1 MPSATSDLPEPVGV
15 PRITWSPAARFMR
28 ASSWCSQSSM
38 PRSSHQPR
46 KRSKASSAVHQGS
59 GSSPSAG
66 SHQLG
71 ERAPSEPCSPVLPVP
86 AANELA
92 EDPAVAA
99 ADAFAVSAVL
109 AMEMMPFGF
118 ALGASCVACCIN
130 YGRWLTER
138 HGVAPAGRWRSGDLS
153 RAGGPRPV
161 YSSIACPHGSRVGAV
176 KLFVSLLG
184 TFFAF
189 RPLSRNCNPQSCSFA
204 EAGRA
209 CRYGLEKIFPKV
221 ERTSWGLARR
231 ACPGPLCM
239 SSGYAPVRFAG
250 DFAG

>member
-15 PRITWSPAARFMR
+15 PRITWSPAARSMR

-71 ERAPSEPCSPVLPVP
+71 ESAPSEPCSPVLPVP

-118 ALGASCVACCIN
+118 ALDASRVECCIN
-130 YGRWLTER
+130 YGRWWAER
-138 HGVAPAGRWRSGDLS
+138 HGAAPVGGDVRAICPELAVRGPFIHQS
-153 RAGGPRPV
+153 RALM
-161 YSSIACPHGSRVGAV
+161 A
-176 KLFVSLLG
+176 
-184 TFFAF
+184 
-189 RPLSRNCNPQSCSFA
+189 A
-204 EAGRA
+204 E
-209 CRYGLEKIFPKV
+209 
-221 ERTSWGLARR
+221 LARAR
-231 ACPGPLCM
+231 HSFHFWEHFLP
-239 SSGYAPVRFAG
+239 FARYHVIAFLNPAVLLRL
-250 DFAG
+250 DRLAAMVSKRYSQK

>member
-15 PRITWSPAARFMR
+15 PRITWSPAARSMR

-71 ERAPSEPCSPVLPVP
+71 ESAPSEPCSPVLPVP

-130 YGRWLTER
+130 YGRWWAER
-138 HGVAPAGRWRSGDLS
+138 HGA
-153 RAGGPRPV
+153 
-161 YSSIACPHGSRVGAV
+161 
-176 KLFVSLLG
+176 
-184 TFFAF
+184 
-189 RPLSRNCNPQSCSFA
+189 
-204 EAGRA
+204 
-209 CRYGLEKIFPKV
+209 
-221 ERTSWGLARR
+221 
-231 ACPGPLCM
+231 
-239 SSGYAPVRFAG
+239 APVGR
-250 DFAG
+250 